1 MLEVGK
7 VNKLKIV
14 KQSEY
19 GLFLDGE
26 NEGEILLPRRYVP
39 ENYTVGDELEVFV
52 YVDSEDRLVATTE
65 RPLATV
71 GEFASLKVVSLSPV
85 GAFLDWG
92 LPKDLFMP
100 FSERTEA
107 LRVGQLALVY
117 IYLDKSGRISASM
130 RVNRYIDKE
139 PGEYEEGQSVDL
151 IIANKSNLGF
161 NAIINGRHLG
171 VLYSNEVFQP
181 LKSGQRV
188 EGYIKKIRPD
198 GKIDLALHKTG
209 YAGTPELSDKIL
221 AVLKEEGGYL
231 EINDKTSAELIHQ
244 YFGVSKKK
252 YKMALGGLY
261 KKRLITV
268 SDDGI
273 RLVGNKKTRL
283 LGDD

>member
-39 ENYTVGDELEVFV
+39 ENYTIGDELEVFV

-65 RPLATV
+65 RPLAMV

-130 RVNRYIDKE
+130 RVSRYIDKE

-268 SDDGI
+268 SDDGT

>member
-1 MLEVGK
+1 MLQVGNT
-7 VNKLKIV
+7 NKLKIL

-39 ENYTVGDELEVFV
+39 ENFNIGDELEVFV
-52 YVDSEDRLVATTE
+52 YIDSEDRLVATTE
-65 RPLATV
+65 TPLAKV
-71 GEFASLKVVSLSPV
+71 GEFANLKVVSLSEV

-100 FSERTEA
+100 FSERTHA
-107 LRVGQLALVY
+107 LRVGQLCLVY

-130 RVNRYIDKE
+130 RLNRYVDKE

-151 IIANKSNLGF
+151 IIANTTSLGV
-161 NAIINGRHLG
+161 NAIINGRHWG
-171 VLYSNEVFQP
+171 VLYANEVFQP
-181 LKSGQRV
+181 LKPGQRI
-188 EGYIKKIRPD
+188 EGFIKKIRPD
-198 GKIDLALHKTG
+198 GKIDLSLQQTG
-209 YAGTPELSDKIL
+209 YAGTSELGEKIM
-221 AVLKEEGGYL
+221 ARLKEEGGYL

-268 SDDGI
+268 NDDGI
-273 RLVGNKKTRL
+273 RLVNNKKTRL